1 MLQSFRTPVIRILLA
16 LGFLLSLVPARSANA
31 QFNGAIYTVQEGE
44 TLTDIGGYFHTSLN
58 ELLALNPIATPMPS
72 LPARCC
78 SSPALRTSAARS
90 CAWKCR
96 RVKPRT
102 RWQALTP

>member
-1 MLQSFRTPVIRILLA
+1 
-16 LGFLLSLVPARSANA
+16 
-31 QFNGAIYTVQEGE
+31 
-44 TLTDIGGYFHTSLN
+44 
-58 ELLALNPIATPMPS
+58 
-72 LPARCC
+72 
-78 SSPALRTSAARS
+78 LRTSAARS